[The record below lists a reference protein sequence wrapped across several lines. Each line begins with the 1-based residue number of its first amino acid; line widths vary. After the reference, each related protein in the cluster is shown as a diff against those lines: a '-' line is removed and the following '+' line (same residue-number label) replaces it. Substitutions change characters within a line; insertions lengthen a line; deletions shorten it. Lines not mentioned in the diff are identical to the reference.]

1 VHSTQG
7 DLFLCKECEDF
18 RFPYTVVEPKKAH
31 KHLPNARA
39 ISNTAVK
46 KDEARSKDVRRGECS
61 TGTTTIHNQDISEPN
76 PAPGCTNPQIL
87 VNELLTYVIFHRNSC
102 TSAALVR
109 VICGFFT
116 PNEIAGAKKCLI
128 GVFGHQL
135 SDSTF
140 VTERRASTSRQA
152 HEAEMD
158 DILGIID
165 YVDSKD
171 SLETI
176 RFVAADLSRL
186 PGYGPE
192 DTNMCAVVD
201 RQQRLDTTVAGLTTK
216 MESLSQLSHD
226 NTQKVSTALSQQL
239 IPEIRN
245 AISSM
250 EKKMDE
256 VHRAVNNITSKP
268 AQTKSMDQSRE
279 KNIIVFGVAEALD
292 WRVKL
297 TDVINF
303 VAGREVTVNDAFR
316 VGRAVTGSDKPRPI
330 IVKLCNVWDRRL
342 VLSNCRILSSCTNY
356 MSKIFIAAD
365 EPLEERRKKTIRR
378 LYNKARG
385 QQKVTELS
393 EDGASL
399 YIDSV
404 LVFTVKDGD
413 VRSNAGDNG
422 EH

>member
-1 VHSTQG
+1 MHFINKSG
-7 DLFLCKECEDF
+7 S
-18 RFPYTVVEPKKAH
+18 RF
-31 KHLPNARA
+31 
-39 ISNTAVK
+39 
-46 KDEARSKDVRRGECS
+46 
-61 TGTTTIHNQDISEPN
+61 SESCLN
-76 PAPGCTNPQIL
+76 P
-87 VNELLTYVIFHRNSC
+87 V
-102 TSAALVR
+102 
-109 VICGFFT
+109 
-116 PNEIAGAKKCLI
+116 
-128 GVFGHQL
+128 
-135 SDSTF
+135 
-140 VTERRASTSRQA
+140 
-152 HEAEMD
+152 
-158 DILGIID
+158 
-165 YVDSKD
+165 
-171 SLETI
+171 SL
-176 RFVAADLSRL
+176 A
-186 PGYGPE
+186 
-192 DTNMCAVVD
+192 M
-201 RQQRLDTTVAGLTTK
+201 
-216 MESLSQLSHD
+216 SQLSHD

-342 VLSNCRILSSCTNY
+342 VLSKCRILSSCTNY

-365 EPLEERRKKTIRR
+365 EPLEERRKKTIRP